1 MTGVGNMSDPESG
14 EDDLLDMTDMCRHL
28 KVSRTTLH
36 SMIRDGRCPAPFD
49 LGKSKRWRWGRVRQ
63 WIRAVELIA
72 EIKAG
77 ALGAD
82 HGDEGE

>member
-1 MTGVGNMSDPESG
+1 MSEPEFG
-14 EDDLLDMTDMCRHL
+14 EDDLLDTKDMCHRL

-49 LGKSKRWRWGRVRQ
+49 LGKAKRWRWGRVRQ

-77 ALGAD
+77 AVGANTD
-82 HGDEGE
+82 SEEGDDE